1 MIPLH
6 LDYDNLTPVE
16 IAVNKSALED
26 YRLDIYLTRRFP
38 DYSRSLIQKLIRDGL
53 VTVSNHSSYLSSQ
66 PAGRICKPSYQL
78 HQGDLIKVNLP
89 GVIKPQMIA
98 EDIPLNILYED
109 AEFIAINKP
118 TGMVVHPAGGNWAHT
133 LANALLHHCGTLPI
147 PSIPKGV
154 KSRDGDMSI
163 YRPGI
168 VHRLDKETSGLILAA
183 KTVQSHNNLSQQF
196 EKRLTQKEYIAL
208 VEKSVRSDSNLI
220 DKPIGRHVS
229 DYKKMAISAK
239 GGKGREAVS
248 FYEVLERFEGHASLE
263 ANDTAKRINKIKS
276 GEKSGRDKKSVKK
289 VIHGKRNDP
298 SLTGFS
304 LVRVAPKTGRTH
316 QIRVHLASIGHP
328 VVCDKTYG
336 IREELFLSDIRTGVE
351 EADNE
356 CILNRQALHAAKLSF
371 FHPRTKAPMTL
382 EAPLAEDI
390 KKVVELLHR
399 RDAKNA
405 EKK

>member
-1 MIPLH
+1 MIPVR
-6 LDYDNLTPVE
+6 LDYEHLTPVE
-16 IAVNKSALED
+16 IAVKKSELED
-26 YRLDIYLTRRFP
+26 YRLDIYLTLRFP

-53 VTVSNHSSYLSSQ
+53 VTISNHSSSSGGQ
-66 PAGRICKPSYQL
+66 PDGKICKPSYQL

-109 AEFIAINKP
+109 DEFIAINKP
-118 TGMVVHPAGGNWAHT
+118 PGMVVHPAGGNWAHT

-147 PSIPKGV
+147 PQIPKGV

-168 VHRLDKETSGLILAA
+168 VHRLDKDTSGLILAA

-208 VEKSVRSDSNLI
+208 VEKSVRSDSNMI

-229 DYKKMAISAK
+229 DYKKMAISPK

-248 FYEVLERFEGHASLE
+248 YYEVLDRFNGPALSETTKITKEGS
-263 ANDTAKRINKIKS
+263 KVKS
-276 GEKSGRDKKSVKK
+276 GGKSCSGKK
-289 VIHGKRNDP
+289 HGKAIAAGKREE
-298 SLTGFS
+298 TGFS

-336 IREELFLSDIRTGVE
+336 VREELFLSDIRTGVD
-351 EADNE
+351 EADNK

-371 FHPRTKAPMTL
+371 FHPKTKAPMTL

-390 KKVVELLHR
+390 KNVVKLLSHR
-399 RDAKNA
+399 DTEST
-405 EKK
+405 EK

>member
-1 MIPLH
+1 MIPVR
-6 LDYDNLTPVE
+6 LDYDNLTSVE
-16 IAVNKSALED
+16 IAVKKSMLED
-26 YRLDIYLTRRFP
+26 YRLDVYLTKRFA
-38 DYSRSLIQKLIRDGL
+38 DYSRSLIQKLIKDGL
-53 VTVSNHSSYLSSQ
+53 VLVSSRQ
-66 PAGRICKPSYQL
+66 VKPSYQL
-78 HQGDLIKVNLP
+78 HQGDLIQVKLP

-109 AEFIAINKP
+109 DDFIAINKP
-118 TGMVVHPAGGNWAHT
+118 AGMVVHPAGGNWEHT

-147 PSIPKGV
+147 PRIPAGIKP
-154 KSRDGDMSI
+154 KDGDMSI

-183 KTVQSHNNLSQQF
+183 KTVQSHYNLSQQF

-208 VEKSVRSDSNLI
+208 VEKSVRSDSNMI

-229 DYKKMAISAK
+229 DYKKMAVCK
-239 GGKGREAVS
+239 LEDGREAVS
-248 FYEVLERFEGHASLE
+248 YYEVLERFEVPALSE
-263 ANDTAKRINKIKS
+263 TTKTAKEGGKAKS
-276 GEKSGRDKKSVKK
+276 GGKSCSGKKYGKAAGA
-289 VIHGKRNDP
+289 GKREE
-298 SLTGFS
+298 TGFS

-336 IREELFLSDIRTGVE
+336 LREELYLSDIMNPLPLRERDGVRG
-351 EADNE
+351 DLLPDGDE

-390 KKVVELLHR
+390 KKVVELL
-399 RDAKNA
+399 
-405 EKK
+405 KKS

>member
-1 MIPLH
+1 MIPLR
-6 LDYDNLTPVE
+6 LDYENLTPVE
-16 IAVNKSALED
+16 IAVKKSALED

-38 DYSRSLIQKLIRDGL
+38 DYSRSLIQRFIRDGL
-53 VTVSNHSSYLSSQ
+53 VTISNHSSDSDSQ
-66 PAGRICKPSYQL
+66 PAGKIRKPSYQL

-109 AEFIAINKP
+109 DDFIAINKP
-118 TGMVVHPAGGNWAHT
+118 PGMVVHPAGGNWEHT

-147 PSIPKGV
+147 PQVPKGV
-154 KSRDGDMSI
+154 KSRDGDMAI

-183 KTVQSHNNLSQQF
+183 KTVTSHLALSKQF
-196 EKRLTQKEYIAL
+196 EKRQTQKEYIAL
-208 VEKSVRSDSNLI
+208 VEKSVRSDSNTI

-248 FYEVLERFEGHASLE
+248 FYEVLNRFK
-263 ANDTAKRINKIKS
+263 D
-276 GEKSGRDKKSVKK
+276 
-289 VIHGKRNDP
+289 
-298 SLTGFS
+298 FS
-304 LVRVAPKTGRTH
+304 LVKVAPKTGRTH

-336 IREELFLSDIRTGVE
+336 LREELYLADIKSGIE
-351 EADNE
+351 EADNK

-371 FHPRTKAPMTL
+371 FHPRTKKEMTL

-390 KKVVELLHR
+390 KKVVELL
-399 RDAKNA
+399 
-405 EKK
+405 KKS